1 MLMLNFGQ
9 CFLIILKKDN
19 GKHTILN
26 SFFPDR
32 MFYEESKLSKL
43 LLTVR
48 HKLDQWYA
56 TYYRDYQEQLAI
68 AVGER
73 GISDGSFKIIRII

>member
-1 MLMLNFGQ
+1 
-9 CFLIILKKDN
+9 
-19 GKHTILN
+19 
-26 SFFPDR
+26 